1 MRKMETNDWIILNN
15 IIYKI
20 HTTECFNDMRY
31 ELLDQLKMVLDF
43 DSADF
48 YMAAEAVRTSG
59 LGTRSYVKLKDED
72 VKKILIMC
80 K

>member
-1 MRKMETNDWIILNN
+1 
-15 IIYKI
+15 
-20 HTTECFNDMRY
+20 MRY

-48 YMAAEAVRTSG
+48 YMASEAVRTSG

-72 VKKILIMC
+72 VKKNLIMC